1 MRVFMTGG
9 TGFVGSV
16 LTKNLTKQGHAVT
29 LLTRKIRK
37 ARSALPEVFMVEG
50 NPTEPGHWQKI
61 VADHEVIINLAGASI
76 FRRWTDAE
84 KRRIHDSRIQTTINL
99 VNALERRK
107 GLKTT
112 LLSTSAVGYYG
123 FHGDETLNEESPP
136 GKDFLASVA
145 REWEETALRAET
157 LGVRVALCR
166 FGIVLGSGGGAL
178 SEMIPI
184 FNKGLGSPLGSGR
197 QWFSW
202 IHQMDLVRIFLFLMQ
217 REDLSGP
224 FNCTAPEPAR
234 NKDLTEVLGEALGKP
249 TFMPSVPG
257 FVIRMI
263 KGEFGNV
270 LLKGQKVLPEKLL
283 NEGFLFQYPDLE
295 SALRDLLGKGDSN
308 RYERI

>member
-9 TGFVGSV
+9 TGFVGSA
-16 LTKNLTKQGHAVT
+16 LTESLTKQGHAVT

-37 ARSALPEVFMVEG
+37 GRPVFPGVSMVEG
-50 NPTEPGHWQKI
+50 NPTEPGAWRKE

-84 KRRIHDSRIQTTINL
+84 KHLIHDSRIETTRNL
-99 VNALERRK
+99 VNALEGRK
-107 GLKTT
+107 GMKTT

-123 FHGDETLNEESPP
+123 FHGDETLNEESLP
-136 GKDFLASVA
+136 GNDFLASVT
-145 REWEETALRAET
+145 REWEEEALRAEA
-157 LGVRVALCR
+157 LGARVVLCR

-178 SEMIPI
+178 GEMIPI
-184 FNKGLGSPLGSGR
+184 FNKGLGSPLGNGR

-202 IHQMDLVRIFLFLMQ
+202 IHQMDLVRIFLFLME

-224 FNCTAPEPAR
+224 FNCTAPEPVR
-234 NKDLTEVLGEALGKP
+234 NKDLTDVLGEVLGKP

-270 LLKGQKVLPEKLL
+270 LLKGQRVLPEKLL
-283 NEGFLFQYPDLE
+283 KNGFQFQYPDLL
-295 SALRDLLGKGDSN
+295 STLQNLFPPAPWGLR
-308 RYERI
+308 R

>member
-1 MRVFMTGG
+1 MRIFMTGG
-9 TGFVGSV
+9 TGFVGSA
-16 LTKNLTKQGHAVT
+16 LTKKLTKQGHTVT
-29 LLTRKIRK
+29 LLTRKIQK
-37 ARSALPEVFMVEG
+37 NRSMSPGVSMVEG
-50 NPTEPGHWQKI
+50 NPTETGSWQET

-76 FRRWTDAE
+76 FRRWTDSE
-84 KRRIHDSRIQTTINL
+84 KRLIHDSRIQTTMNL

-107 GLKTT
+107 ELKTT

-123 FHGDETLNEESPP
+123 FHADETLHEESPP
-136 GKDFLASVA
+136 GEDFLASVA
-145 REWEETALRAET
+145 RKWEETALKAEP
-157 LGVRVALCR
+157 LGVRVLLCR

-178 SEMIPI
+178 GEMIPI

-202 IHQMDLVRIFLFLMQ
+202 IHQMDLVRVFLFLME
-217 REDLSGP
+217 RKDLSGP
-224 FNCTAPEPAR
+224 FNCTAPGPVR
-234 NKDLTEVLGEALGKP
+234 NTDLTKVLGEVLGKP

-283 NEGFLFQYPDLE
+283 NAGFQFKYPDLL
-295 SALRDLLGKGDSN
+295 STLQDLIPPAL
-308 RYERI
+308 

>member
-9 TGFVGSV
+9 TGFVGSA
-16 LTKNLTKQGHAVT
+16 LTEKLTKQGHAVT
-29 LLTRKIRK
+29 LLTRKIQK
-37 ARSALPEVFMVEG
+37 NRSMSPGVFMVEG
-50 NPTEPGHWQKI
+50 NPTEAGSWQET

-76 FRRWTDAE
+76 FRRWTDVE
-84 KRRIHDSRIQTTINL
+84 KRLIHDSRIQTTMNL
-99 VNALERRK
+99 VNALEGRK

-136 GKDFLASVA
+136 GEDFLASVA
-145 REWEETALRAET
+145 GKWEETALRAES
-157 LGVRVALCR
+157 LGARVLLCR

-178 SEMIPI
+178 GEMIPI

-202 IHQMDLVRIFLFLMQ
+202 IHQMDLVRVFLFLME

-224 FNCTAPEPAR
+224 FNCAAPGPVR
-234 NKDLTEVLGEALGKP
+234 NTDLTKVLGEALGKP

-257 FVIRMI
+257 FVIRVI

-270 LLKGQKVLPEKLL
+270 LLKGQKVLPQKLL
-283 NEGFLFQYPDLE
+283 NAGFHFQHPDLL
-295 SALRDLLGKGDSN
+295 SALRDL
-308 RYERI
+308 IPPAP